1 MPAAGGRVFH
11 VYPIGWKGPM
21 QQPAFIG
28 LMRAYN
34 MGSSASDHDHTFPP
48 RVHPG
53 DMILVHAGLY
63 ISDRFHYM
71 NGLPHPG
78 LQRIWPS
85 VTDGTYYLTQSGTP
99 DKPIVIKGGGRRRS
113 DLRRRGRG
121 QSLQPAARQ
130 LQLFRRHHGAQHHR
144 RLPAG
149 LEGHCRLQ
157 RLHPEAQPHL

>member
-1 MPAAGGRVFH
+1 
-11 VYPIGWKGPM
+11 M

-48 RVHPG
+48 RVQPG

-71 NGLPHPG
+71 NGMPHPG
-78 LQRIWPS
+78 YNNLAA

-99 DKPIVIKGGGRRRS
+99 DKPIVIKGAGDGEAIF
-113 DLRRRGRG
+113 DGAGNANLFNL
-121 QSLQPAARQ
+121 LQRQ

-157 RLHPEAQPHL
+157 RLYPEAQPHL

>member
-1 MPAAGGRVFH
+1 MPAAGGHVYH

-48 RVHPG
+48 RVQPG
-53 DMILVHAGLY
+53 DVILVHAGLY

-71 NGLPHPG
+71 NGMPHPGYNALGRGDGRHLLPHPERHAR
-78 LQRIWPS
+78 QADR
-85 VTDGTYYLTQSGTP
+85 DQ
-99 DKPIVIKGGGRRRS
+99 GGGRRRG
-113 DLRRRGRG
+113 DLRRRGHR

-130 LQLFRRHHGAQHHR
+130 LQLFRRHHGPQHHR